1 MEITYFLPLILIVVI
16 LIIFLV
22 NNRKSKQSTDV
33 EVYNKAL
40 KAIIDNKHERA
51 FQILKDLIQKDSNN
65 TEAYLLLGNLLR
77 DRNINKAIRIHQSII
92 VRPGLSKQMKI
103 QIHQALGLDYLE
115 VDNMIRAEDEFKK
128 IIDLDSKNIWALTML
143 KNICIDNQSWDK
155 ALDLEKKL
163 IKHQSKSKNEASM
176 LNYFIAMDYKEKDNQ
191 KNYINFL
198 EKSVL
203 SEHVYHESYLEL
215 AKVYQKKGD
224 IDLAIKNLI
233 AFAEKEPKASIE
245 TFKDIENMLFEEN
258 RFNEMEALYQGIL
271 SNMFHKYVF
280 NRLIDIHLEK
290 NDKDAAEELIEKF
303 PKQDEESYIIKLNRI
318 KLNTDD
324 IELRKSLSEV
334 CYSVTI
340 NEDKN

>member
-40 KAIIDNKHERA
+40 KAIIDNNHERA

-258 RFNEMEALYQGIL
+258 RFNEMEALYQCIL

-303 PKQDEESYIIKLNRI
+303 AKQHEESYIIKLNRI

>member
-1 MEITYFLPLILIVVI
+1 LEITYFLPLILIVVI

-115 VDNMIRAEDEFKK
+115 VGNMIRAEDEFKK
-128 IIDLDSKNIWALTML
+128 IIGLDSKNVWALTML

-163 IKHQSKSKNEASM
+163 IKHQSKSKNEESM

-191 KNYINFL
+191 KSYINFL

-233 AFAEKEPKASIE
+233 SFAEKEPKASIE

-258 RFNEMEALYQGIL
+258 RFNEMEELYQGIL
-271 SNMFHKYVF
+271 SNMFHEYVF
-280 NRLIDIHLEK
+280 NRLIDIYLEK
-290 NDKDAAEELIEKF
+290 NDKDAAGELIEKF
-303 PKQDEESYIIKLNRI
+303 AKQYEGSYIIKLNRI
-318 KLNTDD
+318 KLDTDD
-324 IELRKSLSEV
+324 NELRKSLSEV
-334 CYSVTI
+334 CHSVTL
-340 NEDKN
+340 NKDKN

>member
-1 MEITYFLPLILIVVI
+1 LEITYFLPLILIVVI

-303 PKQDEESYIIKLNRI
+303 AKQHEESYIIKLNRI

>member
-16 LIIFLV
+16 LIFLV

-115 VDNMIRAEDEFKK
+115 VDNMIRAEDEFKN

-191 KNYINFL
+191 KKYINFL

-215 AKVYQKKGD
+215 AKVYQKEGD

-245 TFKDIENMLFEEN
+245 TFKDIENMLFKEN

-303 PKQDEESYIIKLNRI
+303 AKQHEGSYIIQLNRI

-334 CYSVTI
+334 CHSVTL

>member
-271 SNMFHKYVF
+271 SNMFLS
-280 NRLIDIHLEK
+280 LIHI
-290 NDKDAAEELIEKF
+290 
-303 PKQDEESYIIKLNRI
+303 
-318 KLNTDD
+318 
-324 IELRKSLSEV
+324 SEPTRP
-334 CYSVTI
+334 Y
-340 NEDKN
+340 

>member
-303 PKQDEESYIIKLNRI
+303 AKQHEESYIIKLNRI

-334 CYSVTI
+334 CHSVTL

>member
-1 MEITYFLPLILIVVI
+1 MI

-40 KAIIDNKHERA
+40 KAIIDNNHERA

-115 VDNMIRAEDEFKK
+115 VGNMIRAEDEFKK

-191 KNYINFL
+191 KKYINFL

-215 AKVYQKKGD
+215 AKVYQKEGD

-303 PKQDEESYIIKLNRI
+303 AKQYEGSYIIQLNRI

>member
-77 DRNINKAIRIHQSII
+77 DRNIDKAIRIHQSII

-303 PKQDEESYIIKLNRI
+303 AKQHEESYIIKLNRI
-318 KLNTDD
+318 KLDTDD

>member
-1 MEITYFLPLILIVVI
+1 MEITYFLPLILIVLI
-16 LIIFLV
+16 LVFLV

-40 KAIIDNKHERA
+40 KAIIDNNHERA

-92 VRPGLSKQMKI
+92 IRPGLSKQMKV

-115 VDNMIRAEDEFKK
+115 VGNTIRAEDEFKK
-128 IIDLDSKNIWALTML
+128 IIELNSKNIWALTML

-163 IKHQSKSKNEASM
+163 IKYQSKSKNEESM
-176 LNYFIAMDYKEKDNQ
+176 LNYFIAMDYKKKDNQ

-198 EKSVL
+198 ERSVL

-233 AFAEKEPKASIE
+233 LFADKEPNASIK
-245 TFKDIENMLFEEN
+245 TFKDIENMLFEKN
-258 RFNEMEALYQGIL
+258 RFNEIEELYQGIL
-271 SNMFHKYVF
+271 SSMFHKYVF
-280 NRLIDIHLEK
+280 NRLIDIYLEK
-290 NDKDAAEELIEKF
+290 NDEDAARELIEKF
-303 PKQDEESYIIKLNRI
+303 AKQHEESYIIKLNRI
-318 KLNTDD
+318 KLDTDD

-334 CYSVTI
+334 CYSVTL
-340 NEDKN
+340 NEDNN

>member
-303 PKQDEESYIIKLNRI
+303 AKQHEESYIIKLNRI

>member
-203 SEHVYHESYLEL
+203 SEHVYHESYLEI

-303 PKQDEESYIIKLNRI
+303 AKQHEESYIIKLNRI

-334 CYSVTI
+334 CYSVTN

>member
-77 DRNINKAIRIHQSII
+77 DRNIDKAIRIHQSII

-115 VDNMIRAEDEFKK
+115 VGNMIRAEDEFKK
-128 IIDLDSKNIWALTML
+128 IIGLDSKNVWALTML

-163 IKHQSKSKNEASM
+163 IKHQSKSKNEESM

-191 KNYINFL
+191 KSYINFL

-233 AFAEKEPKASIE
+233 SFAEKEPKASIE
-245 TFKDIENMLFEEN
+245 TFKDIE
-258 RFNEMEALYQGIL
+258 L
-271 SNMFHKYVF
+271 S
-280 NRLIDIHLEK
+280 LIHI
-290 NDKDAAEELIEKF
+290 
-303 PKQDEESYIIKLNRI
+303 
-318 KLNTDD
+318 
-324 IELRKSLSEV
+324 
-334 CYSVTI
+334 
-340 NEDKN
+340 

>member
-115 VDNMIRAEDEFKK
+115 VGNMIRAEDEFKK

-303 PKQDEESYIIKLNRI
+303 AKQYEGSYIIQLNRI

>member
-115 VDNMIRAEDEFKK
+115 VGNMIRAEDEFKK

-303 PKQDEESYIIKLNRI
+303 AKQHEESYIIKLNRI

-334 CYSVTI
+334 CHSVTL

>member
-1 MEITYFLPLILIVVI
+1 MEITYFLPIIFIVLIL
-16 LIIFLV
+16 IFLV

-40 KAIIDNKHERA
+40 KAIIDNNHERA

-77 DRNINKAIRIHQSII
+77 DRNIDKAIRIHQSII

-115 VDNMIRAEDEFKK
+115 VGNMIRAEDEFKK
-128 IIDLDSKNIWALTML
+128 IIGLDSKNVWALTML

-163 IKHQSKSKNEASM
+163 IKHQSKSRNEESM

-191 KNYINFL
+191 KSYINFL
-198 EKSVL
+198 EKSIF
-203 SEHVYHESYLEL
+203 SEDVYHESYLEL

-233 AFAEKEPKASIE
+233 SFAEKEPKASIE

-258 RFNEMEALYQGIL
+258 RFNEMEELYQGIL
-271 SNMFHKYVF
+271 SNMFHEYVF
-280 NRLIDIHLEK
+280 NRLIDIYLEK
-290 NDKDAAEELIEKF
+290 NDKDATGELIEKF
-303 PKQDEESYIIKLNRI
+303 AKQYEGSYIIKLNRI
-318 KLNTDD
+318 KLDTDD
-324 IELRKSLSEV
+324 NELRKSLSEV
-334 CYSVTI
+334 CHIVTL
-340 NEDKN
+340 NENKN

>member
-1 MEITYFLPLILIVVI
+1 LEITYFLPLILIVVI

-303 PKQDEESYIIKLNRI
+303 AKQHEESYIIKLNRI
-318 KLNTDD
+318 KLDTDD

>member
-303 PKQDEESYIIKLNRI
+303 AKQHEESYIIKLNRI
-318 KLNTDD
+318 KLDTDD

>member
-303 PKQDEESYIIKLNRI
+303 AKQYEGSYIIQLNRI

>member
-115 VDNMIRAEDEFKK
+115 VGNMIRAEDEFKK

-303 PKQDEESYIIKLNRI
+303 AKQHEESYIIKLNRI
-318 KLNTDD
+318 KLDTDD

>member
-245 TFKDIENMLFEEN
+245 TFKDIENMLVEEN
-258 RFNEMEALYQGIL
+258 RFNEMESLYQGIL

-303 PKQDEESYIIKLNRI
+303 AKQHEESYIIKLNRI